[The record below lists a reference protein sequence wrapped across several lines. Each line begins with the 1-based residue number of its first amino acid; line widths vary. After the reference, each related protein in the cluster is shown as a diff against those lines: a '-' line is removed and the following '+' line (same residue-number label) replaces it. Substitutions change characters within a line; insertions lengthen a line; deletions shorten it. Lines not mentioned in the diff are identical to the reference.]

1 MALIIS
7 IFAGGGLGALLR
19 YGVIS
24 NISKILPS
32 TFPYGTLTV
41 NILGALL
48 IGIVYSLLSQKIS
61 ISENLKLFITVG
73 FLGGFTTFSTFN
85 LDFFQLIESSKIAAA
100 TPGLSSTP
108 IRVIFASSFE
118 YATPVTLFE

>member
-61 ISENLKLFITVG
+61 ISENLKLFITIG

-85 LDFFQLIESSKIAAA
+85 LDFFQLIESSKIVAAMIYA
-100 TPGLSSTP
+100 LGTFITTIIGFYAGYSV
-108 IRVIFASSFE
+108 IR
-118 YATPVTLFE
+118 LFY

>member
-1 MALIIS
+1 MAFIIS

-19 YGVIS
+19 YGIIS

-100 TPGLSSTP
+100 MIYALGTFITTIIGFYAGYSA
-108 IRVIFASSFE
+108 IR
-118 YATPVTLFE
+118 LFY

>member
-85 LDFFQLIESSKIAAA
+85 LDFFQLIESSKIVAAMIYA
-100 TPGLSSTP
+100 LGTFITTIIGFYAGYSV
-108 IRVIFASSFE
+108 IR
-118 YATPVTLFE
+118 LFY

>member
-1 MALIIS
+1 MAFIIS

-19 YGVIS
+19 YGIIS

-48 IGIVYSLLSQKIS
+48 IGIAYSLLSQKIS

-100 TPGLSSTP
+100 MIYALGTFITTIIGFYAGYSV
-108 IRVIFASSFE
+108 IR
-118 YATPVTLFE
+118 LFY

>member
-1 MALIIS
+1 MAFIIS

-19 YGVIS
+19 YGIIS

-100 TPGLSSTP
+100 MIYALGTFITTIIGFYAGYSV
-108 IRVIFASSFE
+108 IR
-118 YATPVTLFE
+118 LFY

>member
-1 MALIIS
+1 MAFIIS

-100 TPGLSSTP
+100 MIYALGTFITTIIGFYAGYSV
-108 IRVIFASSFE
+108 IR
-118 YATPVTLFE
+118 LFY

>member
-7 IFAGGGLGALLR
+7 IFAGGGLCAFLR

-100 TPGLSSTP
+100 MIYALGTFITTIIGFYAGYSV
-108 IRVIFASSFE
+108 IR
-118 YATPVTLFE
+118 LFY

>member
-1 MALIIS
+1 MAFIIS

-19 YGVIS
+19 YGIIS

-48 IGIVYSLLSQKIS
+48 IGIAYSLLSQKIS

-100 TPGLSSTP
+100 MFYALGTFITTIIGFYAGYSV
-108 IRVIFASSFE
+108 IR
-118 YATPVTLFE
+118 LFY

>member
-19 YGVIS
+19 YGIIS

-48 IGIVYSLLSQKIS
+48 IGIAYSLLSQKVS

-100 TPGLSSTP
+100 MIYALGTFITTIIGFYAGYSV
-108 IRVIFASSFE
+108 IR
-118 YATPVTLFE
+118 LFY

>member
-48 IGIVYSLLSQKIS
+48 IGIAYSLLSQKIS

-100 TPGLSSTP
+100 MIYALGTFITTIIGFYAGYSV
-108 IRVIFASSFE
+108 IR
-118 YATPVTLFE
+118 LFY